1 MEQWL
6 YQKMYHLEDEHWW
19 FAARRQI
26 INTFLEG
33 LALPA
38 SPRIVEIGSG
48 TGGNLAML
56 ARFGQVEA
64 IEPNA
69 EGCQYI
75 AERGF
80 SVQNGFLPDN
90 LPLLPE
96 SIDIIAMLDVLEHVV
111 EDAASLK
118 TIYNILKKNGYAV
131 LTVPAFSFLWSY
143 HDTQHHHH
151 RRYTK
156 KQLESLCRA
165 AGFTIK
171 KISYYN
177 TILFPLIA
185 MIRLYNNIF
194 KKNHGSDDK
203 MPPLW
208 INKILKTVFA
218 SERYWLRR
226 GNFPAGVSLV
236 VVLQKK

>member
-6 YQKMYHLEDEHWW
+6 YQKMYHLEDDHWW
-19 FAARRQI
+19 FAARREI
-26 INTFLEG
+26 IKTFLKG
-33 LALPA
+33 LSLPA
-38 SPRIVEIGSG
+38 SPRLVEIGSG

-56 ARFGQVEA
+56 AKFGQVDA

-69 EGCQYI
+69 EGRQYI
-75 AERGF
+75 TKRGF
-80 SVQNGFLPDN
+80 SVQNGMLPDN
-90 LPLLPE
+90 VPLLPE
-96 SIDIIAMLDVLEHVV
+96 SIDVIAMLDVLEHVT

-118 TIYNILKKNGYAV
+118 TVYNLLKKNGYAV

-143 HDTQHHHH
+143 HDTQRHHH

-156 KQLESLCRA
+156 KHLESLCLE
-165 AGFTIK
+165 AGFHIK

-185 MIRLYNNIF
+185 TIRLYNSIF

-218 SERYWLRR
+218 SERYWLKR